1 MMWLERFTPDQ
12 RRLLVRLP
20 YRVGA
25 YISSSDNTG
34 GMAADVQEKMALRT
48 LLTAFVQDTLK
59 SQEIQ
64 ELMEETITK
73 QSEWPQ
79 WVDDLDNVPDECR
92 QIVDLLNDCLSAK
105 EIGAFKSNLIEIALT
120 VAMAFR
126 EVDVTAS
133 NVEKLKVYS
142 NLWIERWRAFVG
154 GKALIGSDEVLN
166 VSAAEKAALVKLGHA
181 LQRDIR
187 IAGHSVNG

>member
-1 MMWLERFTPDQ
+1 MWLERFTEEQ

-34 GMAADVQEKMALRT
+34 GMAADVQEKLALRT

-64 ELMEETITK
+64 ELMEETIRL
-73 QSEWPQ
+73 QSQWPQ
-79 WVDDLDNVPDECR
+79 WIENLDQVPDECR
-92 QIVDLLNDCLSAK
+92 QIIALLADCLSAK

-126 EVDVTAS
+126 EVDVTAN

-142 NLWIERWRAFVG
+142 NLWLERWRAFVG

-166 VSAAEKAALVKLGHA
+166 VSEAERGALIKLGEA

-187 IAGHSVNG
+187 IAGHSITG